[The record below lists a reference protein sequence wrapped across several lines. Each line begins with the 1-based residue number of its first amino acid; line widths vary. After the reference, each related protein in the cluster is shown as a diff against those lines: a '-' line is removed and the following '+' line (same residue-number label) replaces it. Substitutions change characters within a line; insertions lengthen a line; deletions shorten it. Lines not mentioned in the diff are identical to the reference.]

1 MKVLKIAAL
10 VALASLPLLL
20 LKKKKR
26 LAVETA
32 ECVDS
37 EEIFA
42 QELSAE

>member
-10 VALASLPLLL
+10 MALASLPLLL
-20 LKKKKR
+20 LKKKS

-37 EEIFA
+37 QEIFD

>member
-20 LKKKKR
+20 LKKRKGV
-26 LAVETA
+26 AVQPVEY
-32 ECVDS
+32 VDS
-37 EEIFA
+37 EEIFD